1 MQLMNCTK
9 KIEVAHLDIRLE
21 NICFKESDGEF
32 SAVLI
37 DLNRC
42 APVSKLSDFIMY
54 SKSCMYQ
61 KPAGEWFTNK
71 KFDWMQLGWLAVWVT
86 CKHLVNYHQMDY
98 DSLPSDH
105 QEDEF
110 KDLPTKGL
118 SFYNLYSK
126 SLTFCCVLLN
136 VIGTCSRDALPG
148 SVVYHTTST
157 LSQVL
162 WERT

>member
-1 MQLMNCTK
+1 
-9 KIEVAHLDIRLE
+9 
-21 NICFKESDGEF
+21 
-32 SAVLI
+32 
-37 DLNRC
+37 
-42 APVSKLSDFIMY
+42 
-54 SKSCMYQ
+54 
-61 KPAGEWFTNK
+61 
-71 KFDWMQLGWLAVWVT
+71 
-86 CKHLVNYHQMDY
+86 MDY
-98 DSLPSDH
+98 DSLSSDL

-110 KDLPTKGL
+110 IKDLLTKCL

-162 WERT
+162 RKRT